1 MSVVEVRPIETD
13 KWHGKTGRDS
23 FSQPKTIQV
32 LYSNETGKYAT
43 GLTEEEAIKWGRET
57 GLDLSDR
64 FIPGEE
70 HPYWSSSAAQI
81 KLLNSTMFFNTNKT
95 TDKIKVRNLKA
106 SKYVANSF
114 KEYKEGKWPDATHVI
129 YDESEEADIKAS
141 KLEKQKRAIKLAD
154 RMTLQD
160 KIAMILI
167 LSDGE
172 KFVKNKTPN
181 FIEVTLDELLEDDK
195 KLTEFIEYASMN
207 AEDLTIRGQVEE
219 AIYRQLLTREGAS
232 IYYLGERIG
241 FSKEEAIEWFR
252 SEDNQRLKVSILEKL
267 NS

>member
-13 KWHGKTGRDS
+13 KWHGKTGRDA
-23 FSQPKTIQV
+23 FAQPKTIQV
-32 LYSNETGKYAT
+32 LYDHNTGKYAT
-43 GLTEEEAIKWGRET
+43 GLTEDEATKWSRET

-81 KLLNSTMFFNTNKT
+81 KLLNNTMFFNMSKI
-95 TDKIKVRNLKA
+95 TDRIKVRNMKE
-106 SKYVANSF
+106 SKFVANSI

-160 KIAMILI
+160 KITMVLI
-167 LSDGE
+167 LTG

-181 FIEVTLDELLEDDK
+181 FVEVALDEALEEDK
-195 KLTEFIEYASMN
+195 KLDEFIEYASMD

-219 AIYRQLLTREGAS
+219 ALYRQLLTREGNS

-241 FSKEEAIEWFR
+241 FSKEEAIAWFR
-252 SEDNQRLKVSILEKL
+252 NEDNQRLKVSILEKL